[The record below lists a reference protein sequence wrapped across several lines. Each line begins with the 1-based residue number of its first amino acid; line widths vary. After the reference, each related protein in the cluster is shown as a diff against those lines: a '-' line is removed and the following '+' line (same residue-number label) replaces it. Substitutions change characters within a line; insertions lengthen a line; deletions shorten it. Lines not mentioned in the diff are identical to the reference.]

1 VDPEATALR
10 TPPEVC
16 EAGSSFGANV
26 FDIPGNCGKIVLK
39 TSEALGQV
47 KRTLAAFLILICVV
61 LAACSG
67 PEVPTA
73 PGGIPSPRPRGTDT
87 PTPAND
93 EEAIMQLLGA
103 EAEGVVSQDIDR
115 LMEIWDQDGVVT
127 DANHTPDNPADDK
140 VWEGIVAIRERY
152 VNEIFP
158 SAPSSVTHPDV
169 ELTIEGDTATALTT
183 STIGIDHAPAGDR
196 WTFAKMDGRWLITSL
211 TFNLEAQ

>member
-1 VDPEATALR
+1 MLDIL
-10 TPPEVC
+10 
-16 EAGSSFGANV
+16 ANY
-26 FDIPGNCGKIVLK
+26 GKITPK
-39 TSEALGQV
+39 TVEALGKV
-47 KRTLAAFLILICVV
+47 KRTLVALLVLACMM
-61 LAACSG
+61 LAACSA
-67 PEVPTA
+67 PEVPAA
-73 PGGIPSPRPRGTDT
+73 PGSIPSPRPRGTDT

-93 EEAIMQLLGA
+93 EEAVMQLLGA

-127 DANHTPDNPADDK
+127 DANHTPDNSADDR
-140 VWEGIVAIRERY
+140 VWEGIAAIRERY

-169 ELTIEGDTATALTT
+169 ELSIESGTATALTT

-196 WTFAKMDGRWLITSL
+196 WTFAKVDGRWLITSL

>member
-1 VDPEATALR
+1 ML
-10 TPPEVC
+10 
-16 EAGSSFGANV
+16 
-26 FDIPGNCGKIVLK
+26 DILANCGKITPK
-39 TSEALGQV
+39 TVEALGKV
-47 KRTLAAFLILICVV
+47 KRMWFALLV
-61 LAACSG
+61 LVCLMVAACSA

-73 PGGIPSPRPRGTDT
+73 AEGIPSPRPRGTDT

-103 EAEGVVSQDIDR
+103 EAEGVVSQDVDR

-127 DANHTPDNPADDK
+127 DANHTPDNSADDR

-152 VNEIFP
+152 INEIFP

-196 WTFAKMDGRWLITSL
+196 WTFARVDGRWSITSL

>member
-1 VDPEATALR
+1 MPKTA
-10 TPPEVC
+10 
-16 EAGSSFGANV
+16 
-26 FDIPGNCGKIVLK
+26 
-39 TSEALGQV
+39 EALGKV
-47 KRTLAAFLILICVV
+47 KRTLITLFVLVCVMV
-61 LAACSG
+61 SACSA

-73 PGGIPSPRPRGTDT
+73 PEGIPSPRPRGTDT

-93 EEAIMQLLGA
+93 EEAIRQLLGA
-103 EAEGVVSQDIDR
+103 EAEGIVSQDIDR

-127 DANHTPDNPADDK
+127 DANHTPDNPDDDR
-140 VWEGIVAIRERY
+140 VWDGLAAIRERY

-196 WTFAKMDGRWLITSL
+196 WTFAKVDGRWLITSL